1 MANKKILFI
10 SNIADEKIGS
20 FSLASIKAAE
30 RTGFEF
36 HIASNFGKSSIE
48 QRKKD
53 EEKYNIKIHHIDFIR
68 NPLNPKNVKA
78 YKQILKLMKQE
89 NFDVVHCNTPVGG
102 VYGRLAAK
110 KCGIKT
116 IIYQVHGFHFYKG
129 APKLNWM
136 VYYPIEKILAHITDI
151 IITINHEDFNFAQ
164 KLTLRKKGNVYYV
177 PGVGID
183 IEIYKNIEINRI
195 EYRKSIG
202 LKDTDIVLISVGRL
216 DPNKNNSTL
225 IKSIFLLEDPKF
237 HLVICG
243 SGVQDKELKK
253 LAKDFNVE
261 NQIHFLGNRL
271 DMTQLYKM
279 SDIFVM
285 ASFREGLSRAIME
298 AMASGLPCVV
308 SKIRGNKDLI
318 HDDKGGF
325 LVNPNHSEEF
335 TEKFRLLKDNT
346 VRKGMSDYNINMI
359 KKFSIENVIDNLESI
374 YKMLYKN

>member
-36 HIASNFGKSSIE
+36 HIASNFDKSSIE

-110 KCGIKT
+110 KCRIKT

-271 DMTQLYKM
+271 DMAQLYKM

-346 VRKGMSDYNINMI
+346 VRKGMSDYNLNMI